1 MIIAAALAYL
11 VVGFFFASMSIKFK
25 FIDKEMCLI
34 FGETPTFLIYT
45 VFWPVCILAYAI
57 IYVVSL
63 LLYYPAKAMKWW
75 LKKIK

>member
-1 MIIAAALAYL
+1 MIPLILAYL
-11 VVGFFFASMSIKFK
+11 IAGFFFASMAIKLG

-57 IYVVSL
+57 IYIVSL
-63 LLYYPAKAMKWW
+63 LLYYPAKALKWW
-75 LKKIK
+75 LKKIR